1 MREAKY
7 AGKLPGFQ
15 HSAMMTDVYFNI
27 ARSQGLRS
35 TVSSSFFKRFRKGS
49 KETSVEETTPSAT
62 ETQDTLEP
70 VSDGASGEPAT
81 AQSEG
86 DNLPQS
92 EIEDSTPAA
101 DTELEPAENIEAE
114 EKASSGFFSKFRKSK
129 SDTVDDE
136 SSGAIDDGLAPPCV
150 SQGEKDKPEVK
161 KGFFARIREGL
172 SRTSSNFAEGLGNL
186 FLGRKEIDEDL
197 LEEIETQ
204 LLVADVGLDA
214 TTEIIDKLTDGVARK
229 QLADADALYGALK
242 ESLVEL
248 LRQVEAPLVLP
259 EKKPAV
265 ILVVGVNGVG
275 KTTTIGKLAKR
286 LQSEG
291 KSVMLAAG
299 DTFRAAAVEQ
309 LQVWGERNQVPVVAQ
324 HTGAD
329 SASVIYDAVA
339 SAQNKGVDVIIAD
352 TAGRLHNKSNLMDEL
367 SKVKRVMAKLDG
379 SAPHEVLLVLDA
391 GTGQNALNQAQHFIE
406 AADVSGIALTKLDG
420 TAKGGVIFALSQKFG
435 LPVRFIGVGEGI
447 DDLQPF
453 QADAFVQALFNEPR
467 D

>member
-1 MREAKY
+1 MRGAKY
-7 AGKLPGFQ
+7 AGKLAGFQ

-35 TVSSSFFKRFRKGS
+35 TVSSSFFKRFRKGN
-49 KETSVEETTPSAT
+49 KETPVEESNPSDIEA
-62 ETQDTLEP
+62 QAAAEP
-70 VSDGASGEPAT
+70 VTDKADVEAVPA
-81 AQSEG
+81 QP
-86 DNLPQS
+86 D
-92 EIEDSTPAA
+92 A
-101 DTELEPAENIEAE
+101 DTPQPKQAEGLDQAAVVDSEPTIESD
-114 EKASSGFFSKFRKSK
+114 EKASGGFFSKFRKSK
-129 SDTVDDE
+129 TDTADVEPSAETDD
-136 SSGAIDDGLAPPCV
+136 SLAPPSV
-150 SQGEKDKPEVK
+150 SLGEKEKPEVK
-161 KGFFARIREGL
+161 KGFFSRIREGL

-214 TTEIIDKLTDGVARK
+214 TTEIIDKLTEGVARK

-242 ESLVEL
+242 ASLVEL
-248 LRQVEAPLVLP
+248 LHNVEAPLVLP

-367 SKVKRVMAKLDG
+367 SKVKRVMAKLDD

-391 GTGQNALNQAQHFIE
+391 GTGQNALNQAQQFIE

-453 QADAFVQALFNEPR
+453 EADAFVQALFNEQR